1 MLNRPI
7 SKLSNQEIL
16 NMELESLAY
25 LFLLDR
31 SKVDIFPVT
40 DFIRDIT
47 KKERDNTVKRVLCE
61 AFQWL
66 YNNGY
71 IMLDLADVG
80 SGYRAFVTRAGK
92 KWLDEKSSLE
102 KSGYLILQD

>member
-1 MLNRPI
+1 MLHRSI
-7 SKLSNQEIL
+7 RDLSNQEIL

-31 SKVDIFPVT
+31 SKVDIFSVT
-40 DFIRDIT
+40 DFIREISNQD
-47 KKERDNTVKRVLCE
+47 RDNTAKRILCE

-71 IMLDLADVG
+71 IMLDLADLG
-80 SGYRAFVTRAGK
+80 SGYKAFVTRAGK
-92 KWLDEKSSLE
+92 KWLDEKNH
-102 KSGYLILQD
+102 

>member
-1 MLNRPI
+1 MLNLSI
-7 SKLSNQEIL
+7 SDLSNQEML

-31 SKVDIFPVT
+31 SKVGIASVT
-40 DFIRDIT
+40 DFIYGLSNQG
-47 KKERDNTVKRVLCE
+47 RDNTAKRILCE

-71 IMLDLADVG
+71 IMLDLVHTG

-92 KWLDEKSSLE
+92 KWLDEKNH
-102 KSGYLILQD
+102 

>member
-1 MLNRPI
+1 MSNQSIRE
-7 SKLSNQEIL
+7 LSDQEIL

-31 SKVDIFPVT
+31 SKIQADLFSLA
-40 DFIRDIT
+40 DFIRGTHT
-47 KKERDNTVKRVLCE
+47 KKRGNAAMRALCE

-71 IMLDLADVG
+71 IMLNIADLGA
-80 SGYRAFVTRAGK
+80 GYNGFVTRAGK
-92 KWLDEKSSLE
+92 KWLDEKSSPR
-102 KSGYLILQD
+102 KSGT

>member
-1 MLNRPI
+1 MSNQSI
-7 SKLSNQEIL
+7 EELSNEEIL

-31 SKVDIFPVT
+31 SKIPAGVFPVT
-40 DFIRDIT
+40 DFIRSFDDT
-47 KKERDNTVKRVLCE
+47 LRQALCE

-71 IMLDLADVG
+71 ITLDLADFG
-80 SGYRAFVTRAGK
+80 SGYKCFVTRAGK
-92 KWLDEKSSLE
+92 KWLDEKS
-102 KSGYLILQD
+102 